1 MKSIVFYI
9 GSLSRG
15 GAERVIV
22 NLAEFFFSQGYQVTI
37 VTKMKEK
44 TEYEV
49 SEGIHRILAD
59 IEGEEISS
67 SRIKNLYRR
76 IFKLRN
82 IFKQIHPDCIVSFIG
97 KNNFMSIVLWI

>member
-49 SEGIHRILAD
+49 SEGIHRILEKKYLPAVLK
-59 IEGEEISS
+59 IYTGEFINYEISS
-67 SRIKNLYRR
+67 NRFNPTALFPLS
-76 IFKLRN
+76 
-82 IFKQIHPDCIVSFIG
+82 G
-97 KNNFMSIVLWI
+97 KIIL